1 MIDAPHELK
10 THRCRIIREGLF
22 DTLPEVLAFFMSI
35 GFVPSLIAVANF
47 PVNSS

>member
-22 DTLPEVLAFFMSI
+22 DTLPEVLAFFFYAGKFRPRESNHRHK
-35 GFVPSLIAVANF
+35 F
-47 PVNSS
+47 SS